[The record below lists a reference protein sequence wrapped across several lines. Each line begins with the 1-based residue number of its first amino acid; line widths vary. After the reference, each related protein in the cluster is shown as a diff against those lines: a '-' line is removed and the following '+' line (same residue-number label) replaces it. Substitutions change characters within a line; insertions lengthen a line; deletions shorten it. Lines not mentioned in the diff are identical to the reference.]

1 MSILTFTMADK
12 VALIT
17 GGRVG
22 IGRALAL
29 AFAEAGAD
37 VAICS
42 RTDET
47 GLEAVANEIRQL
59 GRRALAVKADVS
71 RKADVENMVEK
82 TVAELGGIDIL
93 INNAG
98 IFAQCPLL
106 EIEEEVWDEIIDIN
120 LKGCYL
126 CSQTVGILMVERKKG
141 NIINIASTDGF
152 KALPPEG
159 VYCVSKAGVVM
170 LTRLFAR
177 ELGKYNIRVNAIAPW
192 VVKTPMVAASGVAG
206 EDADEY
212 TKAEYASLPLKRFG
226 ETDDIVGAALYL
238 ASDAAS
244 WVTGHTLVVD
254 GGLLS

>member
-1 MSILTFTMADK
+1 MSIPTFMMADK

-37 VAICS
+37 IAICS
-42 RTDET
+42 RTDEA
-47 GLEAVANEIRQL
+47 GLESVANEIREF

-71 RKADVENMVEK
+71 RKADVENMVKK
-82 TVAELGGIDIL
+82 TVVELGDIDIL

-98 IFAQCPLL
+98 IFVQRPLL
-106 EIEEEVWDEIIDIN
+106 EIEEDIWDEVIDIN

-126 CSQTVGILMVERKKG
+126 CSQAVSRLMVERKKG
-141 NIINIASTDGF
+141 NIINMASTDGF
-152 KALPPEG
+152 AALPPEG

-192 VVKTPMVAASGVAG
+192 IVKTPMVVASGVAG

-212 TKAEYASLPLKRFG
+212 TKAEWASLPLKRFG

-254 GGLLS
+254 GGCLA

>member
-1 MSILTFTMADK
+1 MGILNFTMTDK

-42 RTDET
+42 RTDEN
-47 GLEAVANEIRQL
+47 GLEAVANEIRKL
-59 GRRALAVKADVS
+59 GQRALAIKADVS
-71 RKADVENMVEK
+71 RKADVENMVKK
-82 TVAELGGIDIL
+82 TVAELGDIDIL

-98 IFAQCPLL
+98 IFVQCPLL
-106 EIEEEVWDEIIDIN
+106 EIEEEVWDEVIDIN
-120 LKGCYL
+120 LNGCYL
-126 CSQTVGILMVERKKG
+126 CSQAVGRLMIEREKG
-141 NIINIASTDGF
+141 NIINMASTDRF
-152 KALPPEG
+152 KALPSEG
-159 VYCVSKAGVVM
+159 AYCISKVGVVM

-192 VVKTPMVAASGVAG
+192 VVKTPMVEASGVAG

-226 ETDDIVGAALYL
+226 ETDDVIGAALYL
-238 ASDAAS
+238 ASDAAK
-244 WVTGHTLVVD
+244 WITGHTLVVD

>member
-1 MSILTFTMADK
+1 MSIPTFTMTDK
-12 VALIT
+12 VVLIT

-22 IGRALAL
+22 IGRAFAL

-42 RTDET
+42 RTGEA
-47 GLEAVANEIRQL
+47 GLEAVANEIRKL
-59 GRRALAVKADVS
+59 GRRALYVKADVS
-71 RKADVENMVEK
+71 SKIDVENMVQK
-82 TVAELGGIDIL
+82 TVAELGDIDVL

-98 IFAQCPLL
+98 IFVQRPLL
-106 EIEEEVWDEIIDIN
+106 EIEEDVWDEIIDIN

-126 CSQTVGILMVERKKG
+126 CSQAVGRLMVERKKG
-141 NIINIASTDGF
+141 NIINMASTDGL
-152 KALPPEG
+152 KSCPPDG
-159 VYCVSKAGVVM
+159 VYCVSKAGIIM

-212 TKAEYASLPLKRFG
+212 TKAEYANLALKRFG
-226 ETDDIVGAALYL
+226 ETDDIIGAALYL
-238 ASDAAS
+238 ASDAAK

>member
-1 MSILTFTMADK
+1 MSIPTLTVPGK

-22 IGRALAL
+22 IGKAFAL

-47 GLEAVANEIRQL
+47 GLEAVANEIRKL
-59 GRRALAVKADVS
+59 GRHALAIKADVS
-71 RKADVENMVEK
+71 RKDDVENMVKK
-82 TVAELGGIDIL
+82 TVAELGDIDIL

-98 IFAQCPLL
+98 IFVQRPLL
-106 EIEEEVWDEIIDIN
+106 EIEEDVWDEVININ

-126 CSQTVGILMVERKKG
+126 CSQAVSRLMVERKKG

-152 KALPPEG
+152 KALPPEAA
-159 VYCVSKAGVVM
+159 YCVSKAGVIM

-192 VVKTPMVAASGVAG
+192 VVKTPMVAASGVAS

-212 TKAEYASLPLKRFG
+212 TKAEWASLPLKRFG

-244 WVTGHTLVVD
+244 WITGHTLVVD
-254 GGLLS
+254 GGCLA